1 MFVFINVIYFLN
13 LKKFLLSFFSKTQLS
28 NRYKAIG
35 LKRRYVQLRANPLWV
50 YNSVKHA
57 LESGIQVKQ
66 THTKIPAVGT
76 TTTRMQVIPLLYPL
90 LLISYPTFECVF
102 NWMLNHQGL
111 ALNWSNAYSNPL
123 PCIILEVGS

>member
-35 LKRRYVQLRANPLWV
+35 LKRRYVQLRANPLLV

-66 THTKIPAVGT
+66 THTKVTAVCT
-76 TTTRMQVIPLLYPL
+76 ITTRK
-90 LLISYPTFECVF
+90 S
-102 NWMLNHQGL
+102 
-111 ALNWSNAYSNPL
+111 SL
-123 PCIILEVGS
+123 PCILFFSFHIPLSNVCLTEC